1 MIHACPPSVVPEPNV
16 KWTFTL
22 PSVFVLQ
29 AFKAILLLH
38 ALRQAVVA
46 ILIVLP
52 LKSVTLFLAVVSPEE
67 NVSLFADQATVLK
80 VLNVVPEITERFA
93 PADIL

>member
-1 MIHACPPSVVPEPNV
+1 MTHACPPSVVPEPNV

-38 ALRQAVVA
+38 ALRQAVAA
-46 ILIVLP
+46 ILIVQP
-52 LKSVTLFLAVVSPEE
+52 LKYVTLLLAVVSQEK
-67 NVSLFADQATVLK
+67 NASLFADQATVFK
-80 VLNVVPEITERFA
+80 VLNVAPETIERFV
-93 PADIL
+93 PADTL

>member
-38 ALRQAVVA
+38 ALRQAALV

-52 LKSVTLFLAVVSPEE
+52 LKYVTLFLAVVLLER
-67 NVSLFADQATVLK
+67 NVSLFADQATVFK
-80 VLNVVPEITERFA
+80 VLNVVPETTERFA

>member
-1 MIHACPPSVVPEPNV
+1 M
-16 KWTFTL
+16 KWTFTQ

-52 LKSVTLFLAVVSPEE
+52 LKNVTLFLAVVSLAK
-67 NVSLFADQATVLK
+67 NVNPSAILATVTE
-80 VLNVVPEITERFA
+80 VLTAQPEITESFV
-93 PADIL
+93 PADIP

>member
-1 MIHACPPSVVPEPNV
+1 M
-16 KWTFTL
+16 
-22 PSVFVLQ
+22 
-29 AFKAILLLH
+29 H

-52 LKSVTLFLAVVSPEE
+52 LKNVTLFLAVVSPEK

-80 VLNVVPEITERFA
+80 VLNAVPEITERCALANFH
-93 PADIL
+93 

>member
-1 MIHACPPSVVPEPNV
+1 M

-38 ALRQAVVA
+38 ALRQAALV

-52 LKSVTLFLAVVSPEE
+52 LKYVTLLLAVVSQEK
-67 NVSLFADQATVLK
+67 NASLYADQATVFK
-80 VLNVVPEITERFA
+80 VLNVVPETTERFA